1 MMIDDPK
8 AEQKRAAAE
17 RAVAWVESGMTVGLG
32 TGSTAVWAIRAIG
45 AALSDGRLRDIVAV
59 PTSNESDRNARDLG
73 ITIVTLA
80 EHPVVDLT
88 IDGADEVDPALNL
101 IKGHGGALLREKIVA
116 AASRRMIVIA
126 DGSKRV
132 ERLGRFP
139 LPIEV
144 VPFGLAATRAAVRKA
159 IREAGSDGELRLR
172 TAATGQPFLTDGG
185 HCILDAALGRID
197 APERLAAAL
206 AATPGVVEH
215 GLFLGLASGAILATE
230 SGLVELGRV

>member
-59 PTSNESDRNARDLG
+59 PTSNESDRNARDLS

-88 IDGADEVDPALNL
+88 IEDPPIDDVIEQVFADA
-101 IKGHGGALLREKIVA
+101 H
-116 AASRRMIVIA
+116 
-126 DGSKRV
+126 
-132 ERLGRFP
+132 
-139 LPIEV
+139 
-144 VPFGLAATRAAVRKA
+144 
-159 IREAGSDGELRLR
+159 EA
-172 TAATGQPFLTDGG
+172 P
-185 HCILDAALGRID
+185 
-197 APERLAAAL
+197 
-206 AATPGVVEH
+206 
-215 GLFLGLASGAILATE
+215 
-230 SGLVELGRV
+230 

>member
-1 MMIDDPK
+1 MNAK
-8 AEQKRAAAE
+8 QRAAEAALE
-17 RAVAWVESGMTVGLG
+17 HVKDGMLVGLG
-32 TGSTAVWAIRAIG
+32 TGSTADYFIQALAG
-45 AALSDGRLRDIVAV
+45 ALKAGRLHGVRGI
-59 PTSNESDRNARDLG
+59 PTSTQSERRARQLG
-73 ITIVTLA
+73 VPLA
-80 EHPVVDLT
+80 VMDGASQPDVT
-88 IDGADEVDPALNL
+88 IDGADEVAPNLDL
-101 IKGHGGALLREKIVA
+101 IKGLGGALLREKIVA
-116 AASRRMIVIA
+116 AASARMIVIA
-126 DGSKRV
+126 DDSKLV